1 MHSCEEFA
9 GLQRAS
15 ETTGVDASQIIA
27 KGHPV
32 YATLTANLQE
42 AVLLS
47 IVTDES
53 LSTGEKTRKI
63 GAVFG
68 KVQKTE
74 KTMGIA
80 IATLMHTAIIV
91 AKTSSMLSSQS

>member
-1 MHSCEEFA
+1 M
-9 GLQRAS
+9 QRAS
-15 ETTGVDASQIIA
+15 ETTGVDARQIIA

-53 LSTGEKTRKI
+53 LSTVEKTRKI

-80 IATLMHTAIIV
+80 IATLMHTAIV